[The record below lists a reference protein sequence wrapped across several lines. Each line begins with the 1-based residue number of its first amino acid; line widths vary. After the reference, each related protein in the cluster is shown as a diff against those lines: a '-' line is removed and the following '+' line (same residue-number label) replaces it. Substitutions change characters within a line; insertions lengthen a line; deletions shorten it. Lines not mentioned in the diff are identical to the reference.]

1 MRTRASNSKA
11 KAAGSPELE
20 QDCSRC
26 RKERCSWIF
35 SGVSEEEFRRFTRLV
50 KHVHYE
56 EDETIFQE
64 GALAFGV
71 YIVCRGKVKLVGRS
85 PSGKRRILKLLGP
98 GEVLGEESLFA
109 DGIYTSYARTLE
121 PSLLGFVSRE
131 SFLELVKSSP
141 ALSLKLLEK
150 LARELGAFQSKLVEA
165 AYQSG
170 ERRLA
175 RLLLAIGERFGRRVT
190 ATAATTATA
199 VEAEVKDA
207 PAPDS
212 PRLELELELS
222 RSELAELV
230 GLAPETTIRTL
241 SRLQERGLLEL
252 EGTKITISDPKGLG
266 ELADRLPITP
276 PECII

>member
-1 MRTRASNSKA
+1 MGASRVKA
-11 KAAGSPELE
+11 IGSPERE
-20 QDCSRC
+20 QDCSQC
-26 RKERCSWIF
+26 YKERCSWIF
-35 SGVSEEEFRRFTRLV
+35 SELSEREFRLFTELV

-71 YIVCRGKVKLVGRS
+71 YIVCQGKVKLVGRS

-98 GEVLGEESLFA
+98 GEMLGEEGLFA
-109 DGIYTSYARTLE
+109 DGIYTNYARTIE

-131 SFLELVKSSP
+131 SFLKLVERYP
-141 ALSLKLLEK
+141 ALSFKLLEK

-165 AYQSG
+165 AYERG

-175 RLLLAIGERFGRRVT
+175 RLLLAIGERFGRQV
-190 ATAATTATA
+190 A
-199 VEAEVKDA
+199 VVRAGADADVDADVDANAPEA
-207 PAPDS
+207 
-212 PRLELELELS
+212 LQLGLELS

-241 SRLQERGLLEL
+241 SRLQRRGLLEL
-252 EGTKITISDPKGLG
+252 KGAKITISDPERLR
-266 ELADRLPITP
+266 ELADRLPITA